1 MYRGPNQFNFDCIGV
16 NLFVEEKEN
25 SMHKLIAIAG
35 CAASLL
41 DTSSSMID
49 NHNPNIYESNPII
62 ASPKGRTNI
71 PKLAIFHGASCI
83 GGLYLSMD
91 HHPMWVKLMG
101 DSVNIPQ
108 SIIYSTVGIHNLEIK
123 DQRSK

>member
-1 MYRGPNQFNFDCIGV
+1 
-16 NLFVEEKEN
+16 
-25 SMHKLIAIAG
+25 MHKLIAIIG
-35 CAASLL
+35 CASGLL
-41 DTSSSMID
+41 DTTSSIMD
-49 NHNPNIYESNPII
+49 NRNPNIHESNPII
-62 ASPKGRTNI
+62 ASPKGRANI
-71 PKLAIFHGASCI
+71 PNLAIFHGASCI

-91 HHPMWVKLMG
+91 RHPMWVKLMG